1 MAGPGAASRHPG
13 ARPDQYSLQVPNTSA
28 ETALLFPGQG
38 SQTSTMAAVSLAQ
51 RPDLVAQAREELGAD
66 PFEQIGEGTHFA
78 QPALFIA
85 GLAHWKAAGEPRAG
99 FYAGHSLGELPA
111 LVAAGSLDAAAGLR
125 LAIVRGCLMEE
136 ASAVRPGGMVAALGG
151 SDEVVRKVAGEFGLT
166 LANDNAP
173 GQMVLSGDSEKVSE
187 ARKALRAEGAKAIRL
202 PVAGAF
208 HSSLMEPA
216 VPGYRDALAATE
228 FAAAPGAF
236 SCITTAPFDDV
247 RTDLLAA
254 LTEPVRWRD
263 TLAAMQAAGATAFLE
278 TGPGDILTGLSRR
291 TLGEE
296 VESRSLA
303 DEIELSAEEAVDA

>member
-1 MAGPGAASRHPG
+1 
-13 ARPDQYSLQVPNTSA
+13 
-28 ETALLFPGQG
+28 
-38 SQTSTMAAVSLAQ
+38 MAAVSAAQ
-51 RPDLVAQAREELGAD
+51 RPDLVEQAREELGAD
-66 PFEQIGEGTHFA
+66 AFEGIGEGTHFA

-85 GLAHWKAAGEPRAG
+85 GLAHWKAAGEPDAG

-111 LVAAGSLDAAAGLR
+111 LVAAGALDAAAGLR
-125 LAIVRGCLMEE
+125 LAVTRGRLMEE

-151 SDEVVRKVAGEFGLT
+151 TDEVVRKVAGEFELT

-173 GQMVLSGDSEKVSE
+173 GQMVLSGDAEKVGE

-208 HSSLMEPA
+208 HSPLMEPA
-216 VPGYRDALAATE
+216 VPGYREALDATE
-228 FAAAPGAF
+228 FGATDGAF
-236 SCITTAPFDDV
+236 SCITAAPFDDV
-247 RTDLLAA
+247 RADLLAA

-263 TLAAMQAAGATAFLE
+263 TLAAMRAAGATAFVE

-303 DEIELSAEEAVDA
+303 DEIELPDAETADA

>member
-1 MAGPGAASRHPG
+1 MAGPGAASRHPR
-13 ARPDQYSLQVPNTSA
+13 AWPDQYSLQVPSTPSD
-28 ETALLFPGQG
+28 TALLFPGQG
-38 SQTSTMAAVSLAQ
+38 SQTSTMAAVSAEQ
-51 RPDLVAQAREELGAD
+51 RADL
-66 PFEQIGEGTHFA
+66 FEQVAAGTHFA

-85 GLAHWKAAGEPRAG
+85 GLAHWKAAGEPDAG
-99 FYAGHSLGELPA
+99 LYAGHSLGELPA
-111 LVAAGSLDAAAGLR
+111 LVAAGALDAAAGLR
-125 LAIVRGCLMEE
+125 LAVVRGRLMEE

-151 SDEVVRKVAGEFGLT
+151 SDEVVRKVAAEFDLT

-173 GQMVLSGDSEKVSE
+173 GQMVLSGDSEKVGE

-208 HSSLMEPA
+208 HSPLMEPA

-228 FAAAPGAF
+228 FGPAEGAF
-236 SCITTAPFDDV
+236 SCITAAPFDDV
-247 RTDLLAA
+247 RADLLAA

-263 TLAAMQAAGATAFLE
+263 TLAAMRAAGAAAFLE

-303 DEIELSAEEAVDA
+303 DEIELPVPAEETADA

>member
-1 MAGPGAASRHPG
+1 
-13 ARPDQYSLQVPNTSA
+13 
-28 ETALLFPGQG
+28 
-38 SQTSTMAAVSLAQ
+38 MAAVSSEQ
-51 RPDLVAQAREELGAD
+51 RPDLVEQAREELGAD
-66 PFEQIGEGTHFA
+66 PFEQISEGTHFA

-85 GLAHWKAAGEPRAG
+85 GLAHWKAAGEPQAD

-125 LAIVRGCLMEE
+125 LAIVRGRLMEE

-151 SDEVVRKVAGEFGLT
+151 SDEVVRKVAAEFELT

-173 GQMVLSGDSEKVSE
+173 GQMVLSGDSEKVGE

-208 HSSLMEPA
+208 HSPLMEPA

-228 FAAAPGAF
+228 FGPATGAF
-236 SCITTAPFDDV
+236 SCITAAPFDDV
-247 RTDLLAA
+247 RADLLGA
-254 LTEPVRWRD
+254 LTESVRWRD

-296 VESRSLA
+296 VESRTLDTA
-303 DEIELSAEEAVDA
+303 KEAAGA

>member
-1 MAGPGAASRHPG
+1 
-13 ARPDQYSLQVPNTSA
+13 
-28 ETALLFPGQG
+28 
-38 SQTSTMAAVSLAQ
+38 MAAVSADQ
-51 RPDLVAQAREELGAD
+51 RPDLVAQAAEELGAD

-85 GLAHWKAAGEPRAG
+85 GLAHWKAAGEPQAA

-111 LVAAGSLDAAAGLR
+111 LVAAGALDAGAGLR
-125 LAIVRGCLMEE
+125 LAVVRGRLMEE

-151 SDEVVRKVAGEFGLT
+151 TDEVVGKVAEEFGLT

-173 GQMVLSGDSEKVSE
+173 GQMVLSGDSEKVGE

-208 HSSLMEPA
+208 HSPLMEPA
-216 VPGYRDALAATE
+216 VPGYRDALAATD
-228 FAAAPGAF
+228 FSAAGGAF
-236 SCITTAPFDDV
+236 SCITAAPFDDV
-247 RTDLLAA
+247 RADLLAA
-254 LTEPVRWRD
+254 LTKPVRWRA
-263 TLAAMQAAGATAFLE
+263 TLAAMRAAGAAAFLE

-303 DEIELSAEEAVDA
+303 DEIDLPVPAEETASA

>member
-1 MAGPGAASRHPG
+1 
-13 ARPDQYSLQVPNTSA
+13 
-28 ETALLFPGQG
+28 
-38 SQTSTMAAVSLAQ
+38 MAAVSAEQ
-51 RPDLVAQAREELGAD
+51 RPDLVEQAREELGAD

-85 GLAHWKAAGEPRAG
+85 GLAHWKAAGEPHAG

-111 LVAAGSLDAAAGLR
+111 LVAAGALDAAAGLH
-125 LAIVRGCLMEE
+125 LAVVRGALMEE
-136 ASAVRPGGMVAALGG
+136 AAAVRPGGMVAALGG

-173 GQMVLSGDSEKVSE
+173 GQMVLSGDAEKVGE

-208 HSSLMEPA
+208 HSPLMEPA

-228 FAAAPGAF
+228 FVTAAGAF
-236 SCITTAPFDDV
+236 SCITATPFEDV
-247 RTDLLAA
+247 RADLLAA

-263 TLAAMQAAGATAFLE
+263 TLSAMHAAGATAFLE

-296 VESRSLA
+296 LESRTLDLA
-303 DEIELSAEEAVDA
+303 KEAAGA

>member
-1 MAGPGAASRHPG
+1 
-13 ARPDQYSLQVPNTSA
+13 VPIPSA
-28 ETALLFPGQG
+28 DTALLFPGQG
-38 SQTSTMAAVSLAQ
+38 SQTSTMAAVSAAQ

-85 GLAHWKAAGEPRAG
+85 GLAHWKAAGEPGAG

-111 LVAAGSLDAAAGLR
+111 LVAAGALDAAAGLR
-125 LAIVRGCLMEE
+125 LAVVRGRLMEE

-151 SDEVVRKVAGEFGLT
+151 SDEVVRKVAAEFELT

-173 GQMVLSGDSEKVSE
+173 GQMVLSGDAEKVGE

-208 HSSLMEPA
+208 HSPLMEPA

-228 FAAAPGAF
+228 FAPAPGAF

-247 RTDLLAA
+247 RADLLAA

-263 TLAAMQAAGATAFLE
+263 TLAALQAAGAAAFLE

-303 DEIELSAEEAVDA
+303 DEIELPVPVEEAAGA

>member
-1 MAGPGAASRHPG
+1 
-13 ARPDQYSLQVPNTSA
+13 
-28 ETALLFPGQG
+28 
-38 SQTSTMAAVSLAQ
+38 MAAIAAAEL
-51 RPDLVAQAREELGAD
+51 PGLIEQAGDELGAD
-66 PFEQIGEGTHFA
+66 PFESIGEGTHFA

-85 GLAHWKAAGEPRAG
+85 GLAHWKAAGEPGAA

-111 LVAAGSLDAAAGLR
+111 LVAAGALEAGAGLR
-125 LAIVRGCLMEE
+125 LAVVRGRLMEE

-151 SDEVVRKVAGEFGLT
+151 SDEVVRKVAGEFDLT

-173 GQMVLSGDSEKVSE
+173 GQMVLSGDSEKVGE

-208 HSSLMEPA
+208 HSPLMEPA
-216 VPGYRDALAATE
+216 VPGYREILAATE
-228 FAAAPGAF
+228 FTPAAGAF
-236 SCITTAPFDDV
+236 SCIAAAPFDDV
-247 RTDLLAA
+247 RADLLSA

-263 TLAAMQAAGATAFLE
+263 TLCAMRAAGAAAFVE

-303 DEIELSAEEAVDA
+303 DEIETPEPDGAKETADA